1 MLQADPPPGRLPTPS
16 SQPIWTRTGASS
28 ILNPAVSIG
37 TKDSAARPPT
47 PLRPAGVGAKL
58 SPAQC
63 VPHPRHSHT
72 EPPHSYACIHTGVC
86 AQVSRRWYTVYTGQP
101 VCMHTHTHTRSR
113 ARSTQQARNQPAQ
126 PSVRCPPPERP
137 LWEEQAGRHGL
148 AGAES
153 APGRWQG
160 HRQVQGKGVGQL
172 VRLAGDRSW
181 QPQLSSPRGV
191 RAQSTHHQA
200 CVSILGEC
208 TASLADVNS
217 CAWTPRCRR
226 SPSPFRTAPP
236 STPTPWAPNLCFSPG
251 HHLIIHLHYAVGV
264 TASRP
269 AKGGGS

>member
-101 VCMHTHTHTRSR
+101 VCMHTHTYTLPCPQH
-113 ARSTQQARNQPAQ
+113 PAG
-126 PSVRCPPPERP
+126 PEPASPAKREMP
-137 LWEEQAGRHGL
+137 APREATMGGTGWEAWAGR
-148 AGAES
+148 
-153 APGRWQG
+153 R
-160 HRQVQGKGVGQL
+160 
-172 VRLAGDRSW
+172 
-181 QPQLSSPRGV
+181 
-191 RAQSTHHQA
+191 
-200 CVSILGEC
+200 
-208 TASLADVNS
+208 
-217 CAWTPRCRR
+217 
-226 SPSPFRTAPP
+226 
-236 STPTPWAPNLCFSPG
+236 
-251 HHLIIHLHYAVGV
+251 
-264 TASRP
+264 
-269 AKGGGS
+269 